1 MYWRLMTLGAALALV
16 AGSVAG
22 QTQGVSKTEIVVGS
36 LQDLSGPIASLG
48 KASRNG
54 MQMRIDE
61 QNEKGGVHGRKIQF
75 LVEDHAYDPKRAVL
89 ATHKLLEQ
97 DKIFLMLG
105 HIGTPTNVAVM
116 PLLFERNVINLFPF
130 SPARQMFDPVH
141 RLKFASFTPY
151 HDQVRQSVPVLV
163 RQKGLKKP
171 CIIYQDDDYG
181 IEHLKGAEE
190 GLKTINLQ
198 WIEKTSYKR
207 GATDFSSQ
215 VARMKS
221 AGCDLVVLGTLV
233 RETIGTVSEARKTG
247 FSPVFLGTTGLYY
260 DQIHKLGGP
269 AMEGIIA
276 THTAAVPYP
285 DSGSEAV
292 RAWIQ
297 RYKSKFGEDPW
308 MHSVYGYANAEAM
321 ITALEKAGP
330 DLTTDSLISAIE
342 ATRFPTDIFGS
353 AEMTFSPTKR
363 LGSSLYRFA
372 EIRNGRW
379 VTTSDYFGER

>member
-61 QNEKGGVHGRKIQF
+61 QNEKGGVHGRKIRF

-372 EIRNGRW
+372 EIRNDRW

>member
-1 MYWRLMTLGAALALV
+1 MRWRLVTLGAALALV
-16 AGSVAG
+16 AGAASG
-22 QTQGVSKTEIVVGS
+22 QTQGVSRTEIVVGS

-61 QNEKGGVHGRKIQF
+61 QNEKGGIHGRKIRF
-75 LVEDHAYDPKRAVL
+75 VVEDHAYDPKRAVL

-97 DKIFLMLG
+97 DRIFLMLG

-130 SPARQMFDPVH
+130 SPGRQMFDPVH

-151 HDQVRQSVPVLV
+151 YDQARQSVPVLV
-163 RQKGLKKP
+163 KQRALKKP

-190 GLKTINLQ
+190 GLRTIDLQ
-198 WIEKTSYKR
+198 WVEKTSYKR

-215 VARMKS
+215 VARMRS
-221 AGCDLVVLGTLV
+221 AGCDLVVLGTLI
-233 RETIGTVSEARKTG
+233 RETIGTVAEARKTG
-247 FSPVFLGTTGLYY
+247 FNPVFLGTTGIYY
-260 DQIHKLGGP
+260 DQIHKLGGA
-269 AMEGIIA
+269 AMDGIVA

-285 DSGSEAV
+285 DSGSEQV

-321 ITALEKAGP
+321 IIALEKAGP
-330 DLTTDSLISAIE
+330 DLSTDSLIRAIE

-353 AEMTFSPTKR
+353 AQMTFSPTKR

-372 EIRNGRW
+372 EIRDGRW

>member
-61 QNEKGGVHGRKIQF
+61 QNEKGGVHGRKIRF